1 MFAIIRAL
9 IMYIWRTLQTT
20 AITAVVLTYN
30 EEKNLPACLGSLADF
45 CPVFVLDSGST
56 DSTLSIAEQY
66 NAEVF
71 HHDFTNHAEH
81 WSWAIENLPF
91 ESEWMLALDADY
103 VVSDELKQKI
113 SNEIQT
119 VPDHINGIY
128 VKYRYTFGG
137 SPIRFGGTRHDRL
150 QIIRLGHAKLDSSDL
165 VDNRFVVDGE
175 TIHWNKH
182 IYESNYYDQDISIWM
197 AKQDKYAIRLAVE
210 EELRKQ
216 GHISWQGNPSLFG
229 TPDQR
234 VTWLRQQWMRLPLF
248 IRPLFYFLFRY
259 VFALGFLDGKGG
271 FLYHF
276 LQGFVLRVMID
287 WKIGQLRR
295 AKLSGE
301 KLLQFKQKMLETGDA
316 SVERV
321 LQMIEPNNG

>member
-1 MFAIIRAL
+1 M
-9 IMYIWRTLQTT
+9 QTT

-30 EEKNLPACLGSLADF
+30 EEKNLPACLKSLQGF
-45 CPVFVLDSGST
+45 CPVFVLDSGSN
-56 DSTLSIAEQY
+56 DNTLDIAAQY
-66 NAEVF
+66 KAQIF
-71 HHDFTNHAEH
+71 HHNFINHSEH
-81 WSWAIENLPF
+81 WSWALENLPF

-113 SNEIQT
+113 KAEIQS
-119 VPDHINGIY
+119 VPTYVNGIY
-128 VKYRYTFGG
+128 VKYRYHFGG
-137 SPIRFGGTRHDRL
+137 NAIRFGGTRHDRL

-175 TIHWNKH
+175 TISWDKY
-182 IYESNYYDQDISIWM
+182 IYEKNYYDEDISIWM

-216 GHISWQGNPSLFG
+216 GHIAWQGNPSLFG

-234 VTWLRQQWMRLPLF
+234 VTWLRQKWLKLPLF
-248 IRPLFYFLFRY
+248 IRPFFYFVFRY
-259 VFALGFLDGKGG
+259 IFALGFLDGKGG

-287 WKIGQLRR
+287 WKIGQLRK
-295 AKLSGE
+295 AGITGE
-301 KLLQFKQKMLETGDA
+301 RLLAFKQAMLDTQHG
-316 SVERV
+316 SVEQV
-321 LQMIEPNNG
+321 LQELKTD